1 MMGPRFEML
10 FAEGKDR
17 ALTLSYDDGIIHDR
31 RLVQLMNDYG
41 VKGTFNLNSG
51 TFSLEET
58 QKKEGEEIDFS
69 RIAAKEVQ
77 SLYQGHEVAS
87 HTVTHPSLTEL
98 PAGMT
103 ADEVLKDRE
112 ALEELTGRVV
122 RGFAYPYG
130 AYNKAVEEV
139 LRVCGIEYARTV
151 VSTESFGI
159 PEDFLEWHPTCH
171 HDNAKLMELARVFC
185 EEEGNG
191 ARLFYLWGHSF
202 ELAQNHNFYVLEEFF
217 KYIMPYKDKIWM
229 ATNLEIMDY
238 VKAFRELKW
247 SVDGKRVYN
256 PSGTALWF
264 RKKEKTFCI
273 KPQEMLVV

>member
-1 MMGPRFEML
+1 MGPRFEML

-41 VKGTFNLNSG
+41 VRGTFNLNSG
-51 TFSLEET
+51 IFSLEET
-58 QKKEGEEIDFS
+58 QKKKGEEIDFS
-69 RIAAKEVQ
+69 RITAKEVE
-77 SLYQGHEVAS
+77 SLYRGHEVAS

-98 PAGMT
+98 PAGMI

-112 ALEELTGRVV
+112 ALEALTGKVV

-130 AYNKAVEEV
+130 TYSKAVEEV
-139 LRVCGIEYARTV
+139 LKACGIEYARTV
-151 VSTESFGI
+151 VSTEGFGI

-171 HDNAKLMELARVFC
+171 HDNVKLMELAKTFC
-185 EEEGNG
+185 EEEGNSV
-191 ARLFYLWGHSF
+191 RLFYLWGHSF
-202 ELAQNHNFYVLEEFF
+202 ELEQNHNFHVLEEFF
-217 KYIMPYKDKIWM
+217 KYMMPYKDKIWM

-238 VKAFRELKW
+238 VKAFHGLKW

-256 PSGTALWF
+256 PSGISLWF
-264 RKKEKTFCI
+264 RKNEKLFHI
-273 KPQEMLVV
+273 QPGEMLEV